1 MFHGEGTIFVPGA
14 GSYKA
19 FWKEGKEV
27 SGEYTF
33 ADGLQYEK
41 KDWKYCTLD
50 DRRFYTEIQDGLKQ
64 AGQSQLTNNR
74 NGDPKLEEG
83 QYDAGDGYYD
93 FKKRD
98 GKIRSFKTGEEIR
111 YLEPG
116 EDKWLKQKCRA
127 GPSGTIERET
137 Q

>member
-14 GSYKA
+14 GIYKA

-27 SGEYTF
+27 SGDYTF

-50 DRRFYTEIQDGLKQ
+50 DRRFYTEIQDGLKP

-74 NGDPKLEEG
+74 NGRSLRRDSTTLAMGIMTLRKGMEKYVVLKM
-83 QYDAGDGYYD
+83 A
-93 FKKRD
+93 KKFGILSQ
-98 GKIRSFKTGEEIR
+98 GKI
-111 YLEPG
+111 
-116 EDKWLKQKCRA
+116 
-127 GPSGTIERET
+127 SG
-137 Q
+137 